1 MWPSF
6 DDQPS
11 VSPSSFLHPVASF
24 ESKNDD
30 HCQVDCSEDEYIMQ
44 SSPQLSPNQPLNPSP
59 DPKGTSQRRYPERV
73 RQSKC
78 FLFQSMFPIVYFL
91 LPILH
96 SYLLSIP
103 LVNLSL
109 IVAATQKSW
118 QDAMQEEISA
128 LEKNGTWD
136 LVMLPQ
142 GKQVVGC
149 KWVFKVKYLADGS
162 VERYKARLVAKGY
175 TQEPGID
182 YDETFAPVANMRSI
196 RCVLSIAAIKE
207 WPLYQLFVKNAFL
220 YGDLQEEVYMSLP
233 PGFDNSA
240 KPNVCRFHQAI
251 VGAPRAWFAKLSETM
266 QTGGFRKIQGSER
279 KFALYQ
285 KNRKRIGSCTCVCG

>member
-1 MWPSF
+1 
-6 DDQPS
+6 
-11 VSPSSFLHPVASF
+11 
-24 ESKNDD
+24 
-30 HCQVDCSEDEYIMQ
+30 
-44 SSPQLSPNQPLNPSP
+44 
-59 DPKGTSQRRYPERV
+59 
-73 RQSKC
+73 
-78 FLFQSMFPIVYFL
+78 MFPIVYFL

-96 SYLLSIP
+96 SYLLSLP

-118 QDAMQEEISA
+118 KDAMQEEISA

-182 YDETFAPVANMRSI
+182 YDETRP
-196 RCVLSIAAIKE
+196 
-207 WPLYQLFVKNAFL
+207 
-220 YGDLQEEVYMSLP
+220 
-233 PGFDNSA
+233 
-240 KPNVCRFHQAI
+240 
-251 VGAPRAWFAKLSETM
+251 
-266 QTGGFRKIQGSER
+266 
-279 KFALYQ
+279 
-285 KNRKRIGSCTCVCG
+285 

>member
-1 MWPSF
+1 M
-6 DDQPS
+6 
-11 VSPSSFLHPVASF
+11 
-24 ESKNDD
+24 
-30 HCQVDCSEDEYIMQ
+30 
-44 SSPQLSPNQPLNPSP
+44 
-59 DPKGTSQRRYPERV
+59 
-73 RQSKC
+73 
-78 FLFQSMFPIVYFL
+78 
-91 LPILH
+91 
-96 SYLLSIP
+96 
-103 LVNLSL
+103 
-109 IVAATQKSW
+109 AATKKSW
-118 QDAMQEEISA
+118 KDAMQEEISA

-207 WPLYQLFVKNAFL
+207 WPLYPLFVKNAFL

-233 PGFDNSA
+233 PGFDNSE
-240 KPNVCRFHQAI
+240 KPNVCRLHQAI
-251 VGAPRAWFAKLSETM
+251 VGLK
-266 QTGGFRKIQGSER
+266 
-279 KFALYQ
+279 
-285 KNRKRIGSCTCVCG
+285 